1 MELIIMNFLR
11 RFMAGRN
18 GPDNLTI
25 ASIIAAVIVNFL
37 LLSLGLFI
45 GEILF
50 TALML
55 YAMFRMLSRNV
66 VKRRAE
72 NASFMAFISPIK
84 EWFGQKIIQIKSS
97 KTHKFFKCPGCKNAL
112 RVPKGKGKIHI
123 TCPKCGQRFDGK
135 T

>member
-1 MELIIMNFLR
+1 MNFLR

-25 ASIIAAVIVNFL
+25 ASFVVSIILNFIYMSFGIVIV
-37 LLSLGLFI
+37 
-45 GEILF
+45 EILS
-50 TALML
+50 TVLML
-55 YAMFRMLSRNV
+55 YAMFRMLSRNI

-72 NASFMAFISPIK
+72 NARFMGTFSPVK
-84 EWFGQKIIQIKSS
+84 EWVSEKIIQIKSS
-97 KTHKFFKCPGCKNAL
+97 KTHKFFKCPGCKNIL
-112 RVPKGKGKIHI
+112 RVPRGKGKIHI